1 MKYLQQFLIILGF
14 TFLGQLL
21 TALIPLPIP
30 PAIYGIVLLFLALCL
45 GIVKT
50 EHIADTANF
59 LISFM
64 PFFLVTPTVNLL
76 RYWGIIL
83 PELPG
88 ICVIL
93 LVSTLVTFCAAGL
106 VTHLLGKRGGENG

>member
-1 MKYLQQFLIILGF
+1 MKYLKQFLIILGF
-14 TFLGQLL
+14 TLAGQLL

-30 PAIYGIVLLFLALCL
+30 PAIYGIVLLFTALSTGL
-45 GIVKT
+45 VKPV
-50 EHIADTANF
+50 HIADTANF

-76 RYWGIIL
+76 RYWGIIQ

-88 ICVIL
+88 ICLIL
-93 LVSTLVTFCAAGL
+93 AVTTVVTFCAAGL
-106 VTHLLGKRGGENG
+106 VSQWLGKGGKDRE